1 MSKQK
6 PEPFDEME
14 AAEQAGH
21 QPAAAATEPAAA
33 PTLKSTIEPVT
44 AEIFTNVDAQKA
56 AEYLAGWKRAQAD
69 YQNLRRSVE
78 QERTDMMKYANQG
91 LLQDLVPVL
100 GHFNMAFK
108 SVTPDAKSAAWLKGF
123 EHIATN
129 FKQVLQQYG
138 VTLIST
144 VGEQFNP
151 EQHESVGEVASA
163 EPEGMVVEEVSTG
176 FLLHGKVMQPAKV
189 KISAGQIK

>member
-1 MSKQK
+1 MNRK
-6 PEPFDEME
+6 PEPFDEIETAQQSQQPEPKSE
-14 AAEQAGH
+14 AAEVQK
-21 QPAAAATEPAAA
+21 PAAVSADAEASSAPA
-33 PTLKSTIEPVT
+33 
-44 AEIFTNVDAQKA
+44 VDQA

-69 YQNLRRSVE
+69 YQNLRKQVE
-78 QERTDMMKYANQG
+78 QERTDMIKYANQG
-91 LLQDLVPVL
+91 LLEDLIPVL

-108 SVTPDAKSAAWLKGF
+108 SVSPDAKSAAWLKGF

-138 VTLIST
+138 VTLIPT

-151 EQHESVGEVASA
+151 EQHESVGEVASP
-163 EPEGMVVEEVSTG
+163 EPEGTVVEEVSTG

-189 KISAGQIK
+189 KISAGQSK